1 MKLLSLF
8 ILRLRRNAIFLSL
21 ITAIALIPLAL
32 SYRNVLEVENLRFED
47 RAHIIQVKKE
57 AEMALYSDDNEA
69 QALDQ
74 ESMDYYK
81 KLLELTTFY
90 LEKEHIQGKSQ
101 EVLETELELYQT
113 LQNWEAKGNRVN
125 HFTSSELAERII
137 VYKKVLEQA
146 LTFHYPTAPKDFYL
160 TLLQFL
166 PASIYIIPLVVC
178 SLIVWLLMTD
188 LSKHRGLLF
197 INGLTPSQ
205 YATSLTLLALLLQV
219 AIYALILFML
229 LLLAHQFQFTFQA
242 DYPLLVGTNT
252 LSTISIREQL
262 QKLLL
267 VMAGVTGFY
276 LTFIRL
282 ATAKVLQTYKRK

>member
-32 SYRNVLEVENLRFED
+32 SYRNVLEAENLRFED
-47 RAHIIQVKKE
+47 RTRIIQVKKE
-57 AEMALYSDDNEA
+57 AEIVLYADDKEA

-81 KLLELTTFY
+81 KLLELTTTY

-113 LQNWEAKGNRVN
+113 MQNWEANGHNIN
-125 HFTSSELAERII
+125 HFTSSELAERIT

-146 LTFHYPTAPKDFYL
+146 LAFHYPTAPKDVYL
-160 TLLQFL
+160 TLLQVL
-166 PASIYIIPLVVC
+166 PASNYMIPLVIC
-178 SLIVWLLMTD
+178 CLLVWLLLTD

-197 INGLTPSQ
+197 INGLSPGQ

-229 LLLAHQFQFTFQA
+229 LLLAHQFQFTFQEK
-242 DYPLLVGTNT
+242 YPILIGANPQ
-252 LSTISIREQL
+252 STITVGKQL

-282 ATAKVLQTYKRK
+282 ATAKILEKYKRK

>member
-1 MKLLSLF
+1 MNLLLLF
-8 ILRLRRNAIFLSL
+8 ILRLKRNAIFLSL
-21 ITAIALIPLAL
+21 ITAIALIPFAL
-32 SYRNVLEVENLRFED
+32 SYRNVLEAENLRFED
-47 RAHIIQVKKE
+47 RTRIIQVKKE
-57 AEMALYSDDNEA
+57 AEIVLYADDKEA

-81 KLLELTTFY
+81 KLLELTTTY

-113 LQNWEAKGNRVN
+113 MQNWEANGHNIN
-125 HFTSSELAERII
+125 HFTSSELAERIT
-137 VYKKVLEQA
+137 VYKKVLEQN

-160 TLLQFL
+160 NLLQVL
-166 PASIYIIPLVVC
+166 PASIYMIPLVIC
-178 SLIVWLLMTD
+178 SLIVWLLITD

-197 INGLTPSQ
+197 INGLSPSQ

-229 LLLAHQFQFTFQA
+229 LLLAHQFQFTFQE

-252 LSTISIREQL
+252 QSTISVREQL

-267 VMAGVTGFY
+267 EMAGVTGFY

-282 ATAKVLQTYKRK
+282 ATAKVLQRYKQK

>member
-1 MKLLSLF
+1 MNLLLLF
-8 ILRLRRNAIFLSL
+8 ILRLKRNAIFLSL
-21 ITAIALIPLAL
+21 ITAIALIPFAM
-32 SYRNVLEVENLRFED
+32 SYRNVLEAENLRFED
-47 RAHIIQVKKE
+47 RTRIIQVKKE
-57 AEMALYSDDNEA
+57 AEIVLYADDKEA

-81 KLLELTTFY
+81 KLLELTTTY

-113 LQNWEAKGNRVN
+113 MQNWEANGHNIN
-125 HFTSSELAERII
+125 HFTNSELAERIT
-137 VYKKVLEQA
+137 VYKKVLEQN
-146 LTFHYPTAPKDFYL
+146 LTFHYPTAPKDVYL
-160 TLLQFL
+160 TLLQVL
-166 PASIYIIPLVVC
+166 PASNYMIPLVIC
-178 SLIVWLLMTD
+178 CLLVWLLLTD

-197 INGLTPSQ
+197 INGLSPGQ
-205 YATSLTLLALLLQV
+205 YASSLTLLALLLQV

-229 LLLAHQFQFTFQA
+229 LLLAHQFQFTFQE
-242 DYPLLVGTNT
+242 DYPLLVSTNT

-267 VMAGVTGFY
+267 EMAGVTGFY
-276 LTFIRL
+276 LAFIRL

>member
-1 MKLLSLF
+1 MNLLLLF
-8 ILRLRRNAIFLSL
+8 ILRLKRNAIFLAL
-21 ITAIALIPLAL
+21 MTAVALIPLAL
-32 SYRNVLEVENLRFED
+32 SYRNVLEAENLRFED
-47 RAHIIQVKKE
+47 RTRIIRVKKE
-57 AEMALYSDDNEA
+57 AETFLYADDREA

-81 KLLELTTFY
+81 KLLELATTY

-125 HFTSSELAERII
+125 HFTNSELAERIT
-137 VYKKVLEQA
+137 VYKKVLEQT
-146 LTFHYPTAPKDFYL
+146 LTFHYPTAPKDVYL
-160 TLLQFL
+160 TLLQIL
-166 PASIYIIPLVVC
+166 PVSNYIIPLVIC
-178 SLIVWLLMTD
+178 CLLVWLLMSD

-197 INGLTPSQ
+197 INGLSPGQ

-229 LLLAHQFQFTFQA
+229 LLLAHQFQFTFQEH
-242 DYPLLVGTNT
+242 YPILIGTN
-252 LSTISIREQL
+252 LQSTIAIREQL

-267 VMAGVTGFY
+267 EMAGVTVFY
-276 LTFIRL
+276 LAVIRL
-282 ATAKVLQTYKRK
+282 ATAKILEKYKRK

>member
-1 MKLLSLF
+1 MNLLLLF
-8 ILRLRRNAIFLSL
+8 ILRLKRNAIFLSL
-21 ITAIALIPLAL
+21 ITAIALIPFAMP
-32 SYRNVLEVENLRFED
+32 YRNVLEAENLRFED
-47 RAHIIQVKKE
+47 RSRIIQVKKE
-57 AEMALYSDDNEA
+57 AEIVLYADDKEA

-81 KLLELTTFY
+81 KLLELTTTY

-113 LQNWEAKGNRVN
+113 MQNWEANGHNIN
-125 HFTSSELAERII
+125 HFTNSELAERIT
-137 VYKKVLEQA
+137 VYKKVLEQT

-160 TLLQFL
+160 TLLQLL
-166 PASIYIIPLVVC
+166 PASIYIIPLVIC
-178 SLIVWLLMTD
+178 CLLAWLLMTD

-197 INGLTPSQ
+197 INGLSPSQ

-229 LLLAHQFQFTFQA
+229 LLLAHQFQFTFQEK
-242 DYPLLVGTNT
+242 YPIVIGTNT
-252 LSTISIREQL
+252 LSTISVREQL

-267 VMAGVTGFY
+267 EMAGVTGFY

>member
-1 MKLLSLF
+1 MNLLSLF
-8 ILRLRRNAIFLSL
+8 ILRLKRNAIFLAL
-21 ITAIALIPLAL
+21 MTAVALIPLAL
-32 SYRNVLEVENLRFED
+32 SYRNVLEAENLRFED
-47 RAHIIQVKKE
+47 RTRIIQVKKE
-57 AEMALYSDDNEA
+57 AEIVLYADDKEA

-81 KLLELTTFY
+81 KLLELATTY

-125 HFTSSELAERII
+125 HFTSSELTELIT
-137 VYKKVLEQA
+137 VYKKVLEQT

-166 PASIYIIPLVVC
+166 PVSNYMIPLVIC
-178 SLIVWLLMTD
+178 CLLVWLLITD

-197 INGLTPSQ
+197 INGLSPGQ

-229 LLLAHQFQFTFQA
+229 LLLVHQFRFTFQEQ
-242 DYPLLVGTNT
+242 YPILIGANPQ
-252 LSTISIREQL
+252 STITVGKQL

-267 VMAGVTGFY
+267 EMAGVTVFY
-276 LTFIRL
+276 LAVIRL
-282 ATAKVLQTYKRK
+282 ATAKILEKYKRK

>member
-32 SYRNVLEVENLRFED
+32 SYRNVLESENLRFED
-47 RAHIIQVKKE
+47 RARIIQVKKE
-57 AEMALYSDDNEA
+57 AEMFLYSDDNEA
-69 QALDQ
+69 QDLDQ

-81 KLLELTTFY
+81 KLLELATAY

-125 HFTSSELAERII
+125 HFTSGELAERIT
-137 VYKKVLEQA
+137 VYKKVLEQTH
-146 LTFHYPTAPKDFYL
+146 TFHYPTAPKDFYL

-166 PASIYIIPLVVC
+166 PASIYMIPLVIC
-178 SLIVWLLMTD
+178 CLLVWLLITD

-197 INGLTPSQ
+197 INGLSPGQ
-205 YATSLTLLALLLQV
+205 YATSLTLLAFLLQV

-229 LLLAHQFQFTFQA
+229 LLLAHQFQFTFQEN
-242 DYPLLVGTNT
+242 YPLLVGTNT

-267 VMAGVTGFY
+267 EMAGVTGFY

>member
-1 MKLLSLF
+1 MNLLLLF
-8 ILRLRRNAIFLSL
+8 ILRLKRNAIFLSL
-21 ITAIALIPLAL
+21 ITAIALIPFAM
-32 SYRNVLEVENLRFED
+32 SYRNVLEAENLRFED
-47 RAHIIQVKKE
+47 RTRIIQVKKE

-81 KLLELTTFY
+81 KLLELTTTY

-113 LQNWEAKGNRVN
+113 MQNWEANGHNIN
-125 HFTSSELAERII
+125 HFTNSELAERIT
-137 VYKKVLEQA
+137 VYKKVLEQN
-146 LTFHYPTAPKDFYL
+146 LTFHYPTAPKDVYL
-160 TLLQFL
+160 TLLQVL
-166 PASIYIIPLVVC
+166 PASNYMIPLVIC
-178 SLIVWLLMTD
+178 CLLVWLLLTD

-197 INGLTPSQ
+197 INGLSPGQ
-205 YATSLTLLALLLQV
+205 YASSLTLLALLLQV
-219 AIYALILFML
+219 AIYALMLLML
-229 LLLAHQFQFTFQA
+229 LLLAQQFQFTFQEK
-242 DYPLLVGTNT
+242 YPIVIGTNT
-252 LSTISIREQL
+252 LSTISVREQL

-267 VMAGVTGFY
+267 EMAGVTGFY

>member
-1 MKLLSLF
+1 MNLLLLF
-8 ILRLRRNAIFLSL
+8 ILRLKRNAIFLSL
-21 ITAIALIPLAL
+21 ITAIALIPFAM
-32 SYRNVLEVENLRFED
+32 SYRNVLEAENLRFED
-47 RAHIIQVKKE
+47 RTRIIQVKKE
-57 AEMALYSDDNEA
+57 AEIVLYADDKEA

-81 KLLELTTFY
+81 KLLELTTTY

-113 LQNWEAKGNRVN
+113 MQNWEANGHNIN
-125 HFTSSELAERII
+125 HFTNSELAERIT

-160 TLLQFL
+160 NLLQVL
-166 PASIYIIPLVVC
+166 PASIYMIPLVIC
-178 SLIVWLLMTD
+178 CLLAWLLITD

-197 INGLTPSQ
+197 INGLSPSQ

-229 LLLAHQFQFTFQA
+229 LLLAHQFQFTFQK
-242 DYPLLVGTNT
+242 DYPLLVDTNPQ
-252 LSTISIREQL
+252 STITAWKQL

-282 ATAKVLQTYKRK
+282 ATAKVLQRYKRK

>member
-1 MKLLSLF
+1 MNLLSLF
-8 ILRLRRNAIFLSL
+8 ILRLKRNAIFLAL
-21 ITAIALIPLAL
+21 MTTVALIPLAL
-32 SYRNVLEVENLRFED
+32 SYRNVLEAENLRFED
-47 RAHIIQVKKE
+47 RTRIIQVKKE
-57 AEMALYSDDNEA
+57 AEIVLYADDKEA

-81 KLLELTTFY
+81 KLLELATTY

-113 LQNWEAKGNRVN
+113 LQNWEEKGNRVN
-125 HFTSSELAERII
+125 HFTSSELAERIT
-137 VYKKVLEQA
+137 VYKKVLEQT
-146 LTFHYPTAPKDFYL
+146 LTFHYPTAPKDVYL
-160 TLLQFL
+160 TLLQVL
-166 PASIYIIPLVVC
+166 PASNYMIPLVIC
-178 SLIVWLLMTD
+178 CLLVWLLMTD

-197 INGLTPSQ
+197 INGLSPGQ

-229 LLLAHQFQFTFQA
+229 LLLAHQFQFTFQE

-262 QKLLL
+262 QELLL

>member
-1 MKLLSLF
+1 MNLLSLF
-8 ILRLRRNAIFLSL
+8 ILRLKRNAIFLAL
-21 ITAIALIPLAL
+21 MTAVALIPLAL
-32 SYRNVLEVENLRFED
+32 SYRNVLEAENLRFED
-47 RAHIIQVKKE
+47 RTRIIQVKKE
-57 AEMALYSDDNEA
+57 AEIVLYADDKEA

-81 KLLELTTFY
+81 KLLELATTY

-113 LQNWEAKGNRVN
+113 LQNWEAKGNRIN
-125 HFTSSELAERII
+125 HFTSSELAERIT
-137 VYKKVLEQA
+137 VYKKVLEQT

-166 PASIYIIPLVVC
+166 PVSNYMIPLIIC
-178 SLIVWLLMTD
+178 CLLVWLLITD

-197 INGLTPSQ
+197 INGLSPGQ

-229 LLLAHQFQFTFQA
+229 LLLVHQFQFTFQEK
-242 DYPLLVGTNT
+242 YPILIGVNPQ
-252 LSTISIREQL
+252 STITVGKQL

-267 VMAGVTGFY
+267 EMAGVTCCY
-276 LTFIRL
+276 LVFIRL
-282 ATAKVLQTYKRK
+282 ATAKILEKYKRK

>member
-8 ILRLRRNAIFLSL
+8 ILRLKRNAIFLAL
-21 ITAIALIPLAL
+21 MTAVALIPLAL
-32 SYRNVLEVENLRFED
+32 SYRNVLEAENLRFED
-47 RAHIIQVKKE
+47 RTRIIQVKKE
-57 AEMALYSDDNEA
+57 AETFLYADDKEA

-81 KLLELTTFY
+81 KLLELTTTY

-113 LQNWEAKGNRVN
+113 LQNWEAKGHNIN
-125 HFTSSELAERII
+125 HFTNSELAERIT
-137 VYKKVLEQA
+137 VYKNVLEQA
-146 LTFHYPTAPKDFYL
+146 LTFHYSTAPKDFYMTFL
-160 TLLQFL
+160 QLL
-166 PASIYIIPLVVC
+166 PTSIYIIPLVIC

-197 INGLTPSQ
+197 INGLSPGQ

-229 LLLAHQFQFTFQA
+229 LLLAQQFQFTFQEH
-242 DYPLLVGTNT
+242 YPILIGANPQ
-252 LSTISIREQL
+252 STITVGKQL

-267 VMAGVTGFY
+267 EMAGVTGFY

>member
-1 MKLLSLF
+1 MNLLLLF
-8 ILRLRRNAIFLSL
+8 ILRLKRNAIFLSL
-21 ITAIALIPLAL
+21 ITAIALIPFAM
-32 SYRNVLEVENLRFED
+32 SYRNVLEAENLRFED
-47 RAHIIQVKKE
+47 RTRIIQVKKE
-57 AEMALYSDDNEA
+57 AEIVLYADDKEA

-81 KLLELTTFY
+81 KLLELTTTY

-113 LQNWEAKGNRVN
+113 MQNWEANGHNIN
-125 HFTSSELAERII
+125 HFTNSELAERIT
-137 VYKKVLEQA
+137 VYKKVLEQN
-146 LTFHYPTAPKDFYL
+146 LTFHYPTAPKDFYMTFL
-160 TLLQFL
+160 QLL
-166 PASIYIIPLVVC
+166 PTSIYIIPLVIC

-197 INGLTPSQ
+197 INGLSPSQ

-229 LLLAHQFQFTFQA
+229 LILVHQFQFTFQEK
-242 DYPLLVGTNT
+242 YPIVIGTNT

-282 ATAKVLQTYKRK
+282 AVAKVLQTYKRK

>member
-32 SYRNVLEVENLRFED
+32 SYRNVLESENLRFED
-47 RAHIIQVKKE
+47 RARIIQVKKE
-57 AEMALYSDDNEA
+57 AEMALYSDDNET

-81 KLLELTTFY
+81 KLLELATAY

-125 HFTSSELAERII
+125 HFTSGELAERIT
-137 VYKKVLEQA
+137 VYKKVLEQT

-166 PASIYIIPLVVC
+166 PASIYMIPLVIC
-178 SLIVWLLMTD
+178 CLLVWLLITD

-197 INGLTPSQ
+197 INGLSPGQ
-205 YATSLTLLALLLQV
+205 YATSLTLLAFLLQV
-219 AIYALILFML
+219 AIYALILFIL
-229 LLLAHQFQFTFQA
+229 LLLAHQFQFTFQEN
-242 DYPLLVGTNT
+242 YPLLVGTNT

-267 VMAGVTGFY
+267 EMAGVTGFY

>member
-1 MKLLSLF
+1 MNLLSLF
-8 ILRLRRNAIFLSL
+8 ILRLKRNAIFLAL
-21 ITAIALIPLAL
+21 MTAVALIPLAL
-32 SYRNVLEVENLRFED
+32 SYRNVLEAENLRFED
-47 RAHIIQVKKE
+47 RTRIIQVKKE
-57 AEMALYSDDNEA
+57 AEIVLYADDKEA

-81 KLLELTTFY
+81 KLLELATTY

-113 LQNWEAKGNRVN
+113 LQNWEAKGNRIN
-125 HFTSSELAERII
+125 HFTSSELAERIT
-137 VYKKVLEQA
+137 VYKKVLEQT

-166 PASIYIIPLVVC
+166 PVSNYMIPLIIC
-178 SLIVWLLMTD
+178 CLLVWLLITD

-197 INGLTPSQ
+197 INGLSPGQ

-229 LLLAHQFQFTFQA
+229 LLLVHQFQFTFQEQ
-242 DYPLLVGTNT
+242 YPILIGANPQ
-252 LSTISIREQL
+252 STITVGKQL

-267 VMAGVTGFY
+267 EMAGVTVFY

-282 ATAKVLQTYKRK
+282 ATAKLLEKYKRK

>member
-1 MKLLSLF
+1 MNLLLLF
-8 ILRLRRNAIFLSL
+8 ILRLKRNAIFLSL
-21 ITAIALIPLAL
+21 ITAIALIPFAM
-32 SYRNVLEVENLRFED
+32 SYRNVLEAENLRFED
-47 RAHIIQVKKE
+47 RTRIIQVKKE
-57 AEMALYSDDNEA
+57 AEIVLYADDKEA

-81 KLLELTTFY
+81 KLLELATTY

-113 LQNWEAKGNRVN
+113 MQNWEANGHNIN
-125 HFTSSELAERII
+125 HFTNSELAERIT

-160 TLLQFL
+160 NLLQVL
-166 PASIYIIPLVVC
+166 PASNYMIPLVIC
-178 SLIVWLLMTD
+178 CLLVWLLLTD

-197 INGLTPSQ
+197 INGLSPSQ

-219 AIYALILFML
+219 AIYALMLLML
-229 LLLAHQFQFTFQA
+229 LLLAQQFQFTFQEK
-242 DYPLLVGTNT
+242 YPIVIGTNT
-252 LSTISIREQL
+252 LSTISVREQL

-267 VMAGVTGFY
+267 ELAGVTCCY
-276 LTFIRL
+276 LVFIRL

>member
-1 MKLLSLF
+1 MNTLTLF
-8 ILRLRRNAIFLSL
+8 ILRLKRNAIFLAL
-21 ITAIALIPLAL
+21 MTAVALIPLAL
-32 SYRNVLEVENLRFED
+32 SYRNVLEAENLRFED
-47 RAHIIQVKKE
+47 RTRIIQIKKE
-57 AEMALYSDDNEA
+57 AEIVLYADDKEV

-81 KLLELTTFY
+81 KLLELTTTY

-125 HFTSSELAERII
+125 HFTSSELAERIT
-137 VYKKVLEQA
+137 VYKEVLKQA
-146 LTFHYPTAPKDFYL
+146 LTFHYSTAPKDFYM
-160 TLLQFL
+160 TFLQLL
-166 PASIYIIPLVVC
+166 PASIYIIPLVIC

-197 INGLTPSQ
+197 INGLSPGQ

-229 LLLAHQFQFTFQA
+229 LLLAHQFQFTFQE

>member
-8 ILRLRRNAIFLSL
+8 ILRLKRNAIFLSL
-21 ITAIALIPLAL
+21 IATIALIPFAL
-32 SYRNVLEVENLRFED
+32 SYRNVLESENLRFED
-47 RAHIIQVKKE
+47 RARITQVKKE
-57 AEMALYSDDNEA
+57 AEMALYSDDKEA

-81 KLLELTTFY
+81 KLLELTTTY

-113 LQNWEAKGNRVN
+113 MQNWEANGHNIN
-125 HFTSSELAERII
+125 HFTNSELAERIT
-137 VYKKVLEQA
+137 VYKKVLEQN
-146 LTFHYPTAPKDFYL
+146 LTFHYPTAPKDVYL
-160 TLLQFL
+160 TLLQVL
-166 PASIYIIPLVVC
+166 PASNYMIPLVIC
-178 SLIVWLLMTD
+178 CLLVWLLLTD

-197 INGLTPSQ
+197 INGLSPGQ

-219 AIYALILFML
+219 AIYALMLLML
-229 LLLAHQFQFTFQA
+229 LLLAQQFQFTFQEK
-242 DYPLLVGTNT
+242 YPIVIGTNT
-252 LSTISIREQL
+252 LSTISVREQL

-267 VMAGVTGFY
+267 EMAGVTGFY

-282 ATAKVLQTYKRK
+282 ATAKALQTYKRK

>member
-1 MKLLSLF
+1 MNLLLLF
-8 ILRLRRNAIFLSL
+8 ILRLKRNAIFLSL
-21 ITAIALIPLAL
+21 ITAIALIPFAM
-32 SYRNVLEVENLRFED
+32 SYRNVLEAENLRFED
-47 RAHIIQVKKE
+47 RTRIIQVKKE
-57 AEMALYSDDNEA
+57 AEIVLYADDKEA

-81 KLLELTTFY
+81 KLLELTTTY

-113 LQNWEAKGNRVN
+113 MQNWEANGHNIN
-125 HFTSSELAERII
+125 HFTNSELAERIT

-146 LTFHYPTAPKDFYL
+146 LTFHYPTAPKDVYL
-160 TLLQFL
+160 TLLQVL
-166 PASIYIIPLVVC
+166 PASIYMIPLVIC
-178 SLIVWLLMTD
+178 CLLTWLLMTD

-197 INGLTPSQ
+197 INGLSPSQ

-229 LLLAHQFQFTFQA
+229 FLLAHQFQFTFQE

-252 LSTISIREQL
+252 QSTISVREQL

>member
-47 RAHIIQVKKE
+47 RALIIQVKKE

>member
-1 MKLLSLF
+1 MNTLTLF
-8 ILRLRRNAIFLSL
+8 ILRLKRNALFLAL
-21 ITAIALIPLAL
+21 MTAVALIPLAL
-32 SYRNVLEVENLRFED
+32 SYRNVLEAENLRFED
-47 RAHIIQVKKE
+47 RTRIIQVKKE
-57 AEMALYSDDNEA
+57 AETFLYADDKEA

-81 KLLELTTFY
+81 KLLELTTTY

-113 LQNWEAKGNRVN
+113 MQNWEAKGNRVN
-125 HFTSSELAERII
+125 HFKSSELAERIT

-146 LTFHYPTAPKDFYL
+146 LTFHYPTAPKDFYMTFL
-160 TLLQFL
+160 QLL
-166 PASIYIIPLVVC
+166 PNSIYMIPLVIC
-178 SLIVWLLMTD
+178 CLLAWLLMTD

-197 INGLTPSQ
+197 INGLSPGQ

-219 AIYALILFML
+219 AIYTLILFML
-229 LLLAHQFQFTFQA
+229 LLLANKFQFTFQE
-242 DYPLLVGTNT
+242 DYPLLVGTNI

-282 ATAKVLQTYKRK
+282 ATAKILEKYKRK

>member
-1 MKLLSLF
+1 MNLLSLF
-8 ILRLRRNAIFLSL
+8 ILRLKRNAIFLAL
-21 ITAIALIPLAL
+21 MTAVVLIPLAL
-32 SYRNVLEVENLRFED
+32 SYRNVLEAENLRFED
-47 RAHIIQVKKE
+47 RTRIIQVKKE
-57 AEMALYSDDNEA
+57 AEIVLYADDKEA

-81 KLLELTTFY
+81 KLLELATTY

-113 LQNWEAKGNRVN
+113 LQNWEAKGNRIN
-125 HFTSSELAERII
+125 HFTSSELAERIT
-137 VYKKVLEQA
+137 VYKKVLEQT

-166 PASIYIIPLVVC
+166 PVSNYMIPLIIC
-178 SLIVWLLMTD
+178 CLLVWLLITD

-197 INGLTPSQ
+197 INGLSPGQ

-219 AIYALILFML
+219 AIYALILLML
-229 LLLAHQFQFTFQA
+229 LLLAHQFRFTFQEK
-242 DYPLLVGTNT
+242 YPILIGANPQ
-252 LSTISIREQL
+252 STITVGKQL

-267 VMAGVTGFY
+267 EMAGVTCCY
-276 LTFIRL
+276 LVFIRL
-282 ATAKVLQTYKRK
+282 ATAKILQTYKRK

>member
-8 ILRLRRNAIFLSL
+8 ILRLKRNAIFLSL

-32 SYRNVLEVENLRFED
+32 SYRNVLEAENLRFED
-47 RAHIIQVKKE
+47 RTRIIQVKKE
-57 AEMALYSDDNEA
+57 AEIVLYADDKEA

-81 KLLELTTFY
+81 KLLELTTTY

-113 LQNWEAKGNRVN
+113 MQNWEANGHNIN
-125 HFTSSELAERII
+125 HFTNSELAERIT
-137 VYKKVLEQA
+137 VYKKVLEQN
-146 LTFHYPTAPKDFYL
+146 LTFHYPTAPKDVYL
-160 TLLQFL
+160 TLLQVL
-166 PASIYIIPLVVC
+166 PASNYMIPLVIC
-178 SLIVWLLMTD
+178 CLLVWLLLTD

-229 LLLAHQFQFTFQA
+229 LLLAHQFQFTFQEE
-242 DYPLLVGTNT
+242 YPLLVGTNT
-252 LSTISIREQL
+252 QSTISVREQL

-267 VMAGVTGFY
+267 EMAGVTGFY

-282 ATAKVLQTYKRK
+282 ATAKALQTYKRK

>member
-1 MKLLSLF
+1 MNLLSLF
-8 ILRLRRNAIFLSL
+8 ILRLKRNAIFLSL

-32 SYRNVLEVENLRFED
+32 SYRNVLEAENLRFED
-47 RAHIIQVKKE
+47 RTRIIQVKKE
-57 AEMALYSDDNEA
+57 AEIVLYADDKEA

-81 KLLELTTFY
+81 KLLELTTTY

-113 LQNWEAKGNRVN
+113 MQNWEANGHNIN
-125 HFTSSELAERII
+125 HFTNSELAERIT
-137 VYKKVLEQA
+137 VYKKVLEQN
-146 LTFHYPTAPKDFYL
+146 LTFHYPTAPKDVYL
-160 TLLQFL
+160 TLLQVL
-166 PASIYIIPLVVC
+166 PASNYMIPLVIC
-178 SLIVWLLMTD
+178 CLLVWLLLTD

-229 LLLAHQFQFTFQA
+229 LLLAHQFQFTFQEE
-242 DYPLLVGTNT
+242 YPLLVGTNT
-252 LSTISIREQL
+252 QSTISVREQL

-267 VMAGVTGFY
+267 EMAGVTGFY

-282 ATAKVLQTYKRK
+282 ATAKILEKYKRK

>member
-1 MKLLSLF
+1 MNLLSLF
-8 ILRLRRNAIFLSL
+8 ILRLKRNAIFLAL
-21 ITAIALIPLAL
+21 MTAVALIPLAL
-32 SYRNVLEVENLRFED
+32 AYRNVLEAENLRFED
-47 RAHIIQVKKE
+47 RTRIIQVKKE
-57 AEMALYSDDNEA
+57 AEIVLYADDKEA
-69 QALDQ
+69 QALDL

-81 KLLELTTFY
+81 KLLELATTY

-125 HFTSSELAERII
+125 HFTSSELTERIT
-137 VYKKVLEQA
+137 VYKKVLEQT

-166 PASIYIIPLVVC
+166 PASNYMIPLVIC
-178 SLIVWLLMTD
+178 CLLVWLLMTD
-188 LSKHRGLLF
+188 LSKHRSLLF
-197 INGLTPSQ
+197 INGLSPGQ

-229 LLLAHQFQFTFQA
+229 LLLTHQFQFTFQEK
-242 DYPLLVGTNT
+242 YPILIGVNPQ
-252 LSTISIREQL
+252 STITVGKQL

-267 VMAGVTGFY
+267 EMAGVTCCY
-276 LTFIRL
+276 LVFIRL
-282 ATAKVLQTYKRK
+282 ATAKILQTYKRK

>member
-8 ILRLRRNAIFLSL
+8 ILRLKRNAIFLSL
-21 ITAIALIPLAL
+21 ITAIALIPFAM
-32 SYRNVLEVENLRFED
+32 SYRNVLEAENLRFED
-47 RAHIIQVKKE
+47 RTRIIQVKKE
-57 AEMALYSDDNEA
+57 AEIVLYADDKEA

-81 KLLELTTFY
+81 KLLELTTTY

-113 LQNWEAKGNRVN
+113 MQNWEANGHNIN
-125 HFTSSELAERII
+125 HFTNSELAERIT

-160 TLLQFL
+160 NLLQVL
-166 PASIYIIPLVVC
+166 PASIYMIPLVIC
-178 SLIVWLLMTD
+178 CLLAWLLMTD

-197 INGLTPSQ
+197 INGLSPGQ

-229 LLLAHQFQFTFQA
+229 LLLAHQFQFTFQEK
-242 DYPLLVGTNT
+242 YPIVIGTNT
-252 LSTISIREQL
+252 LSTISVREQL

-267 VMAGVTGFY
+267 EMAGVTGFY

-282 ATAKVLQTYKRK
+282 ATAKALQRYKRK

>member
-1 MKLLSLF
+1 MNLLLLF
-8 ILRLRRNAIFLSL
+8 ILRLKRNAIFLSL
-21 ITAIALIPLAL
+21 ITAIALIPFAM
-32 SYRNVLEVENLRFED
+32 SYRNVLEAENLRFED
-47 RAHIIQVKKE
+47 RTRIIQVKKE
-57 AEMALYSDDNEA
+57 AEIVLYADDKEA

-81 KLLELTTFY
+81 KLLELTTTY

-113 LQNWEAKGNRVN
+113 MQNWEANGHNIN
-125 HFTSSELAERII
+125 HFTNSELAERIT
-137 VYKKVLEQA
+137 VYKKVLDQT

-160 TLLQFL
+160 NLLQVL
-166 PASIYIIPLVVC
+166 PASIYMIPLVIC
-178 SLIVWLLMTD
+178 CLLAWLLMTD

-229 LLLAHQFQFTFQA
+229 LLLAHQFQFTFQEK
-242 DYPLLVGTNT
+242 YPIVIGTNT
-252 LSTISIREQL
+252 LSTISVREQL

>member
-1 MKLLSLF
+1 MNTLTLF
-8 ILRLRRNAIFLSL
+8 ILRLKRNAIFLAL
-21 ITAIALIPLAL
+21 MTAVALIPLAL
-32 SYRNVLEVENLRFED
+32 SYRNVLEAENLRFED
-47 RAHIIQVKKE
+47 RTRIIQVKKE
-57 AEMALYSDDNEA
+57 AETFLYADDKEA
-69 QALDQ
+69 QTLDQ

-81 KLLELTTFY
+81 KLLELATTY

-125 HFTSSELAERII
+125 HFTSSELAERIT
-137 VYKKVLEQA
+137 VYKNVLEQT
-146 LTFHYPTAPKDFYL
+146 LTFHYPTAPKDVYL
-160 TLLQFL
+160 TLLQVL
-166 PASIYIIPLVVC
+166 PASNYIIPLVIC
-178 SLIVWLLMTD
+178 CLLAWLLVSD

-197 INGLTPSQ
+197 INGLSPGQ
-205 YATSLTLLALLLQV
+205 YATNLTLLALLLQV
-219 AIYALILFML
+219 AIYALMLFML
-229 LLLAHQFQFTFQA
+229 LLLAHQFQFTFQE

-267 VMAGVTGFY
+267 EMAGVTGFY

>member
-8 ILRLRRNAIFLSL
+8 ILRLKRNAIFLSL
-21 ITAIALIPLAL
+21 ITAIALIPFAL
-32 SYRNVLEVENLRFED
+32 SYRNVLEAENLRFED
-47 RAHIIQVKKE
+47 RTRITQVKKE
-57 AEMALYSDDNEA
+57 AEMVLYSDDNEA

-74 ESMDYYK
+74 ESTDYYK
-81 KLLELTTFY
+81 KLLELATTY

-101 EVLETELELYQT
+101 EVLGTELELYQT

-125 HFTSSELAERII
+125 HFTSSELAEIT
-137 VYKKVLEQA
+137 VYKKVLEQT

-197 INGLTPSQ
+197 INGLSPGQ

-229 LLLAHQFQFTFQA
+229 LLLAHQFQFTFQE

-267 VMAGVTGFY
+267 VMAGMTGFY

>member
-21 ITAIALIPLAL
+21 ITAITFIPLAL
-32 SYRNVLEVENLRFED
+32 SYRNVLEYENLRFED
-47 RAHIIQVKKE
+47 RARIIQIKKE

-69 QALDQ
+69 QVLDQ

-81 KLLELTTFY
+81 KLLELATAY

-125 HFTSSELAERII
+125 HFTSGELAERIT

-146 LTFHYPTAPKDFYL
+146 LTFHYSTAPKDFYMTFL
-160 TLLQFL
+160 QLL
-166 PASIYIIPLVVC
+166 PTSIYIIPLVIC

-197 INGLTPSQ
+197 INGLSPSQ

-229 LLLAHQFQFTFQA
+229 LLLAHQFQFTFQEN
-242 DYPLLVGTNT
+242 YPLLVGTNT

-267 VMAGVTGFY
+267 VMAGMTGFY

>member
-1 MKLLSLF
+1 MNLLSLF
-8 ILRLRRNAIFLSL
+8 ILRLKRNAIFLAL
-21 ITAIALIPLAL
+21 MTAVALIPLAL
-32 SYRNVLEVENLRFED
+32 SYRNVLEAENLRFED
-47 RAHIIQVKKE
+47 RTRIIQVKKE
-57 AEMALYSDDNEA
+57 AEIVLYADDKEA

-81 KLLELTTFY
+81 KLLELATTY

-113 LQNWEAKGNRVN
+113 LQNWEAKGNRIN
-125 HFTSSELAERII
+125 HFTSSELAERIT
-137 VYKKVLEQA
+137 VYKKVLEQT

-166 PASIYIIPLVVC
+166 PVSNYMIPLIIC
-178 SLIVWLLMTD
+178 CLLVWLLITD

-197 INGLTPSQ
+197 INGLSPGQ

-229 LLLAHQFQFTFQA
+229 LLLVHQFQFTFQEK
-242 DYPLLVGTNT
+242 YPILIGANPQ
-252 LSTISIREQL
+252 STITVGKQL

-267 VMAGVTGFY
+267 EMAGVTCCY
-276 LTFIRL
+276 LVFIRL
-282 ATAKVLQTYKRK
+282 ATAKILEKYKRK

>member
-8 ILRLRRNAIFLSL
+8 ILRLRRNTIFLSL
-21 ITAIALIPLAL
+21 ITAIALIPFAL
-32 SYRNVLEVENLRFED
+32 SYRNVLESEKLRFED
-47 RAHIIQVKKE
+47 RARIIQVKKE
-57 AEMALYSDDNEA
+57 AEMVLYSDGNEA

-81 KLLELTTFY
+81 KLLELATTY

-113 LQNWEAKGNRVN
+113 LQDWEAKGNRVN
-125 HFTSSELAERII
+125 HFTSGELAERIT
-137 VYKKVLEQA
+137 VYKKVLEQT

-166 PASIYIIPLVVC
+166 PASIYMIPLVIC
-178 SLIVWLLMTD
+178 CLLVWLLIPD

-197 INGLTPSQ
+197 INGLSPGQ
-205 YATSLTLLALLLQV
+205 YATSLTLLAFLLQV

-229 LLLAHQFQFTFQA
+229 LLLAHQFQFTFQEN
-242 DYPLLVGTNT
+242 YPLLVGTNT

-267 VMAGVTGFY
+267 EMAGVTGFY

>member
-1 MKLLSLF
+1 MNLLSLF
-8 ILRLRRNAIFLSL
+8 ILRLKRNAIFLAL
-21 ITAIALIPLAL
+21 MTAVVLIPLAL
-32 SYRNVLEVENLRFED
+32 SYRNVLEAENLRFED
-47 RAHIIQVKKE
+47 RTRIIQVKKE
-57 AEMALYSDDNEA
+57 AEIVLYADDKEA

-81 KLLELTTFY
+81 KLLELATTY

-113 LQNWEAKGNRVN
+113 LQNWEAKGNRIN
-125 HFTSSELAERII
+125 HFTSSELAERIT
-137 VYKKVLEQA
+137 VYKKVLEQT

-166 PASIYIIPLVVC
+166 PVSNYMIPLTIC
-178 SLIVWLLMTD
+178 CLLIWLLMTD

-197 INGLTPSQ
+197 INGLSPGQ

-229 LLLAHQFQFTFQA
+229 LLLVHQFQFTFQEK
-242 DYPLLVGTNT
+242 YPILIGANPQ
-252 LSTISIREQL
+252 STITVGKQL

-267 VMAGVTGFY
+267 EIAGVTVFD
-276 LTFIRL
+276 LAFIRL
-282 ATAKVLQTYKRK
+282 ATAKLLQRYKRK